1 MVMATMMD
9 RVVVVMVVVIE
20 LVVVVVVLCQ
30 TVVYKIALG
39 TKL

>member
-1 MVMATMMD
+1 MATMMD

-20 LVVVVVVLCQ
+20 LVVVVVVVLRQ
-30 TVVYKIALG
+30 TVLYKIALG

>member
-20 LVVVVVVLCQ
+20 LVVVVVVLRQ
-30 TVVYKIALG
+30 TVLYKIALG

>member
-1 MVMATMMD
+1 MATMMD

-20 LVVVVVVLCQ
+20 LVVVVVVLRQ
-30 TVVYKIALG
+30 TVLYKIALG

>member
-1 MVMATMMD
+1 MATMMD

-20 LVVVVVVLCQ
+20 LVVVVVVLGQ
-30 TVVYKIALG
+30 TVLYKIALG

>member
-1 MVMATMMD
+1 MATMMD

-20 LVVVVVVLCQ
+20 LVVGVVVLRQ
-30 TVVYKIALG
+30 TVLYKIALG